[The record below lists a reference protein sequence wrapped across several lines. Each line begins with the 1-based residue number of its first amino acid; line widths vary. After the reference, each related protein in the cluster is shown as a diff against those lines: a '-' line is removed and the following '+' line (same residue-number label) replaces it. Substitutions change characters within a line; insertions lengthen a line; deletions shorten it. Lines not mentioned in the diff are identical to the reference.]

1 MTESMPILRARS
13 IVKTFGAVT
22 ALDGVDIEV
31 ARGEVLALV
40 GDNGAGKSTLVKAL
54 SGVHRP
60 DSGTIELDGK
70 LTVFHSPLDARE
82 HGIDTA
88 YQDLAL
94 APDLSSV
101 GNLFLG
107 REVCRKGLAGLFG
120 FLDHKRMNQE
130 ASELLHRLAINIPA
144 LEDNVGNLSGG
155 QRQSV
160 AVARAVAGA
169 SKVVIMD
176 EPTAALGVAQTRHV
190 LDLIK
195 RVRDVGLGVILVSHN
210 MADVLEVSDR
220 ITVLRLGRNV
230 GDFRASD
237 VSVNDLVSAIT
248 GIPSSR

>member
-1 MTESMPILRARS
+1 
-13 IVKTFGAVT
+13 
-22 ALDGVDIEV
+22 
-31 ARGEVLALV
+31 
-40 GDNGAGKSTLVKAL
+40 LVKVL

-60 DSGTIELDGK
+60 DDGTIEIDGK
-70 LTVFHSPLDARE
+70 LTEFRSPLVARE
-82 HGIDTA
+82 LGIDTV

-107 REVCRKGLAGLFG
+107 REVRRTGLLGRVG
-120 FLDHKRMNQE
+120 FLDERAMNLQ
-130 ASELLHRLAINIPA
+130 AKDLLTRLEINIPT
-144 LEDNVGNLSGG
+144 LLDTVGNLSGG

-195 RVRDVGLGVILVSHN
+195 RVRDLGLGVILVSHN
-210 MADVLEVSDR
+210 MSDVLEVSDR

-230 GDFRASD
+230 GEFIAKD
-237 VSVNDLVSAIT
+237 VSANDLVSAIT
-248 GIPSSR
+248 GIPAIR